1 MLFTLTRCFRSCT
14 VFEDMLAVI
23 AIARPAVNTVEATH
37 LPLTG
42 SMAVPIIRTASGL
55 DCTANAC
62 LGTDR

>member
-1 MLFTLTRCFRSCT
+1 
-14 VFEDMLAVI
+14 MLAVI